1 MLSRQ
6 EEERERRETL
16 LNDQRVLGI
25 VAQERELTEEQ
36 KTAIERKIDEAKA
49 STLSDHHHNDTG
61 GRWSAQDKQTV
72 TGATPAQPWPKLPPE
87 SPWSGEQ
94 PQPGQ
99 ERSFGKQL
107 HSFDGGA
114 MSVVQEKKP

>member
-36 KTAIERKIDEAKA
+36 KAALEKKIEDAKQA
-49 STLSDHHHNDTG
+49 STYMQHTDETIP
-61 GRWSAQDKQTV
+61 GRFAAQSKPQI
-72 TGATPAQPWPKLPPE
+72 TGATPAQQLPPMPE
-87 SPWSGEQ
+87 YWAAADMGTERPF
-94 PQPGQ
+94 GQ
-99 ERSFGKQL
+99 QLRSFDVPL
-107 HSFDGGA
+107 N
-114 MSVVQEKKP
+114 SVLEKKR